1 MSAAPPQIFF
11 PGDPP
16 GRGMAVKRAYLV
28 TIDDQRWAYPN
39 LLDVHKRPQD
49 AKGAFLLDPLRI
61 KEESR
66 SATGQPT
73 FVYI

>member
-11 PGDPP
+11 PGDQPE
-16 GRGMAVKRAYLV
+16 RGTAVKPAYLV
-28 TIDDQRWAYPN
+28 WIDGQPWAYPN
-39 LLDVHKRPQD
+39 LLDVQKPPQD

-61 KEESR
+61 VEESR

-73 FVYI
+73 FIYR